1 MTRTRT
7 LLLVAVMAMSV
18 SSCKQ
23 SVAPQHDVL
32 MEAIANSEEVVNAP
46 LARGKEV
53 YSRYCSVCHGL
64 EGRGDGFNA
73 YNLKPAPRD
82 FTDSTFIVRLDSGL
96 VTEAVTKGGLAVGLS
111 ASMPPWGRTLSHA
124 DIRDVAK
131 YVRHLARPDSGGTLP

>member
-7 LLLVAVMAMSV
+7 LILMAMTAMSA
-18 SSCKQ
+18 SSCGR
-23 SVAPQHDVL
+23 SVAPKHDVM

-46 LARGKEV
+46 LAHGKEV

-82 FTDSTFIVRLDSGL
+82 FTDSSFIVRLDSGL

-111 ASMPPWGRTLSHA
+111 ASMPPWGRTLSPA

-131 YVRHLARPDSGGTLP
+131 YVRHLANPDSDGTSP